1 MTISFKLRSEIS
13 GLMVT
18 SMKLTAFR
26 DAAPCSLVEVNLH
39 SVHSTVAQKAFAFKY
54 ASLAMVAMELNGI
67 HQLLV
72 YADDVN
78 LLGKN
83 INISNGNMVARFDT
97 SKEGGLE
104 VYVQKT
110 YYIFMSHHQTMRRFQ

>member
-1 MTISFKLRSEIS
+1 
-13 GLMVT
+13 
-18 SMKLTAFR
+18 
-26 DAAPCSLVEVNLH
+26 
-39 SVHSTVAQKAFAFKY
+39 
-54 ASLAMVAMELNGI
+54 MVATELNGI

-104 VYVQKT
+104 VNVQKT
-110 YYIFMSHHQTMRRFQ
+110 YYIFMSHHQTMQRFQ